1 MAKKLSAG
9 SGRYKSRKNAR
20 GYSPT
25 PPKINTSIETL
36 YLAVDQDLLEK
47 AASAFQD
54 QIVTSQVLYKPGI
67 FAIGRVTFEGT
78 RWEIFHERDV
88 TRVVRFP
95 AAGHMAD
102 WENNLVKKMDPSKTR
117 QSAEPNSSFDVDAN
131 HDFSPAHIQSIQE
144 QFVEH
149 LTTNETLELAFNPR
163 LRIYCK
169 LDENEEMFFNRC
181 LDRLREENDQER
193 KQLQE
198 TILRQ
203 EERLKERLEREYRE
217 HGVNPAAVAQN
228 ESSAALDVQPNI
240 QSATSLA
247 EVQAALDV
255 QDSVIHMGE
264 IQRELGAIQK
274 MKQEKLQEFEENL
287 ITLAKQR
294 EKDIVRVNRGNAKLL
309 RFAVL
314 WLPFTEFIVQE
325 DSQRRIELI
334 QSFD

>member
-1 MAKKLSAG
+1 MAKKLAG
-9 SGRYKSRKNAR
+9 SGRFKSRKTAR
-20 GYSPT
+20 EYPTT
-25 PPKINTSIETL
+25 PPKIPTSIETL
-36 YLAVDQDLLEK
+36 YLAVNQDLLEK

-54 QIVTSQVLYKPGI
+54 QIVTSQIIYKPGI

-88 TRVVRFP
+88 PRVTRFP

-117 QSAEPNSSFDVDAN
+117 PSSEPNSSFDVDPN
-131 HDFSPAHIQSIQE
+131 HNFSPENIQSIQE
-144 QFVEH
+144 QFIEH
-149 LTTNETLELAFNPR
+149 LTTNETLELAFNPHLR
-163 LRIYCK
+163 LYCK

-181 LDRLREENDQER
+181 LDRLREENEQER
-193 KQLQE
+193 RQLQDS
-198 TILRQ
+198 ILRQ
-203 EERLKERLEREYRE
+203 EERLKERLEKEYRE
-217 HGVNPAAVAQN
+217 HGINPATVAQN
-228 ESSAALDVQPNI
+228 ESTAVVDVQPNV

-255 QDSVIHMGE
+255 QDSMAHMGE
-264 IQRELGAIQK
+264 VQREIAAIQK
-274 MKQEKLQEFEENL
+274 VKEEKLQEFEENL